1 MKGKRTV
8 AAIAALALICG
19 ASPVMPFVNVLD
31 KAAITASAETNETV
45 LDIDKLWSLIVD
57 NGYSDIW
64 FVGSSSVE
72 LYVTTT
78 TSISNDGSIYAGLG
92 DPIVSPDTLYIFAM
106 DDGHRA
112 DKKVKAPKDCS
123 YLFNPAY
130 IFERTTKDEK
140 QGEEEKEI
148 WKNKIKSIDCSGLDT
163 SEVTNMAGMFA
174 NNYALTSLNLS
185 GFNTDNVSDMN
196 FMFENDTSLSELDLS
211 NFNTEN
217 VKNMSYMFNYC
228 MGLTSLDISSFNTAN
243 VTNMSQMFRLCTSL
257 KSLDF
262 GEKFNTSNVTDMS
275 RMLDGLY
282 SISTL
287 DVSRFNTQNVTDMSY
302 MFNGSGCTSIKFGDS
317 FDTSNVTNMAGMFAQ
332 MYNLSSLDLSKF
344 NTSNVTDMSQMFWMD
359 DDLESLDLS
368 NFTVNDGANTT
379 DFVKN
384 CPTLQS
390 VTCTEEIFEK
400 LGFDN
405 ESVTR
410 QACGMEKY
418 IINGYS
424 LDIKDGNYLLN
435 VYMDFPAN
443 LDENTAFV
451 LFTLPDGTNTKIFV
465 KDGKLAYANN
475 KAYLAFPVEV
485 SAKDMY
491 SKILVN
497 VYIDKDT
504 LLNGQ
509 GTISVEEYALALKKR
524 DSSYSSFVEAML
536 NYGAYAKAYFN
547 DEDYNPSEYK
557 TTIYK
562 QIAGNISS
570 NGKVDAE
577 GYIGSSLLLKN
588 KIILRHYFSVEVPDA
603 VKKGDYWYVE
613 QAFNPTEFDK
623 PISGYGTY
631 TINDYIKKV
640 LSGSNQELKNL
651 CCALYEYNQAA
662 LALANIK

>member
-8 AAIAALALICG
+8 AAIAALALING
-19 ASPVMPFVNVLD
+19 VAPAMPFANVLD

-45 LDIDKLWSLIVD
+45 LDIDTLWSLIAN
-57 NGYSDIW
+57 NGYSNIR
-64 FVGSSSVE
+64 FVGSLKE
-72 LYVTTT
+72 ALYVKTTT
-78 TSISNDGSIYAGLG
+78 PLSNDGSIYAGLG
-92 DPIVSPDTLYIFAM
+92 DPSASPDTLYIYAM

-112 DKKVKAPKDCS
+112 DKKVKAPKNCS
-123 YLFNPAY
+123 HLFDPLYNQPSG
-130 IFERTTKDEK
+130 TNTDTLK
-140 QGEEEKEI
+140 QQ
-148 WKNKIKSIDCSGLDT
+148 IKSIDCSGLDT

-174 NNYALTSLNLS
+174 NNYALTSLNLR

-196 FMFENDTSLSELDLS
+196 FMFTNDTSLSELDLS

-217 VKNMSYMFNYC
+217 VKNMSYMFDYC

-243 VTNMSQMFRLCTSL
+243 VTNMSRMFHLCTSL

-275 RMLDGLY
+275 RMLGGLY
-282 SISTL
+282 NVSAL
-287 DVSRFNTQNVTDMSY
+287 DVSRFHTQNVTDMSN

-317 FDTSNVTNMAGMFAQ
+317 FDTSNVTNMAGMFGQ
-332 MYNLSSLDLSKF
+332 MQNLSSLDLSKF
-344 NTSNVTDMSQMFWMD
+344 NTSNVTDMSEMFLRD
-359 DDLESLDLS
+359 DHLKSLDLS

-384 CPTLQS
+384 CPALQS

-424 LDIKDGNYLLN
+424 LDIKDGSYVLN
-435 VYMDFPAN
+435 VYMDFPADLN
-443 LDENTAFV
+443 ENTAFV
-451 LFTLPDGTNTKIFV
+451 LFTLPDGTNKKFFIKEGT
-465 KDGKLAYANN
+465 LAYANN
-475 KAYLAFPVEV
+475 KTYLAFPVEV

-497 VYIDKDT
+497 VYKNKDT
-504 LLNGQ
+504 LLTGQ
-509 GTISVEEYALALKKR
+509 GTISVEEYAIALKKR
-524 DSSYSSFVEAML
+524 DSSYSSFVGAML

-547 DEDYNPSEYK
+547 DEEYNPSEYK
-557 TTIYK
+557 TTTYK
-562 QIAGNISS
+562 QIADSISS
-570 NGKVDAE
+570 NGKVDAK

-613 QAFNPTEFDK
+613 QAFNLTELNKSIDNYENYN
-623 PISGYGTY
+623 IC
-631 TINDYIKKV
+631 DYIKKV
-640 LSGSNQELKNL
+640 LIGDYDAKLKNL
-651 CCALYEYNQAA
+651 CCALYYYNYFAFG
-662 LALANIK
+662 LGK

>member
-45 LDIDKLWSLIVD
+45 LDIDKLWSLIAD
-57 NGYSDIW
+57 TGYSDIW

-92 DPIVSPDTLYIFAM
+92 DPIVSPDTLYIYAM
-106 DDGHRA
+106 ENGKRA
-112 DKKVKAPKDCS
+112 DKAIKAPKNCS
-123 YLFNPAY
+123 HLFDPVYNQPSGTNTD
-130 IFERTTKDEK
+130 ILK
-140 QGEEEKEI
+140 QQ
-148 WKNKIKSIDCSGLDT
+148 IKSIDCSGLDT

-174 NNYALTSLNLS
+174 NNYALTSLNIS

-196 FMFENDTSLSELDLS
+196 FMFANDTSLSELDLS

-217 VKNMSYMFNYC
+217 VKNMSYMFDYC
-228 MGLTSLDISSFNTAN
+228 MGLTSLDISNFNTQNVTEMARMFYRCTKLPSLTFGEN
-243 VTNMSQMFRLCTSL
+243 FDTSKVTNMSY
-257 KSLDF
+257 
-262 GEKFNTSNVTDMS
+262 
-275 RMLDGLY
+275 MLGCLY

-287 DVSRFNTQNVTDMSY
+287 DVSRFNTQNVTDMSN
-302 MFNGSGCTSIKFGDS
+302 MFNGSACTSIKFGDS

-332 MYNLSSLDLSKF
+332 MNNLSSFDLSKF

-379 DFVKN
+379 DFVKY
-384 CPTLQS
+384 CPALQS

-424 LDIKDGNYLLN
+424 LDIKDGSYVLN
-435 VYMDFPAN
+435 VYMDFPADLN
-443 LDENTAFV
+443 ENDAFV
-451 LFTLPDGTNTKIFV
+451 LFTLPDGTNKKFFIKEGT
-465 KDGKLAYANN
+465 LAYANN

-497 VYIDKDT
+497 AYKDKDT
-504 LLNGQ
+504 LLSGQ

-524 DSSYSSFVEAML
+524 DSSYSSFVGAML

-547 DEDYNPSEYK
+547 DEEYNPSEYK
-557 TTIYK
+557 TTNYQ

-570 NGKVDAE
+570 NGKVDAK

-613 QAFNPTEFDK
+613 QAFNLTELSKSIDN
-623 PISGYGTY
+623 YGNY
-631 TINDYIKKV
+631 NIYDYIKKV
-640 LSGSNQELKNL
+640 LNGDYDAKLKNL
-651 CCALYEYNQAA
+651 CCALYYYNYFA
-662 LALANIK
+662 LELGK

>member
-8 AAIAALALICG
+8 AAIVALALING
-19 ASPVMPFVNVLD
+19 VAPAMPFANVLD

-45 LDIDKLWSLIVD
+45 LDIDKLWSLIAD
-57 NGYSDIW
+57 NGYSNIW
-64 FVGSSSVE
+64 FVGSLKE
-72 LYVTTT
+72 ALYVKTVTPL
-78 TSISNDGSIYAGLG
+78 SNDGSIYAGLG
-92 DPIVSPDTLYIFAM
+92 DPIASPDTLYIYAM
-106 DDGHRA
+106 ENGKRA
-112 DKKVKAPKDCS
+112 DKAIKAPKNCS
-123 YLFNPAY
+123 HLFDPLYNQPSGTNTD
-130 IFERTTKDEK
+130 ILE
-140 QGEEEKEI
+140 QQ
-148 WKNKIKSIDCSGLDT
+148 IKSIDCSGLDT

-174 NNYALTSLNLS
+174 NNYALTSLNIS

-196 FMFENDTSLSELDLS
+196 FMFTNDTSLSELDLS

-217 VKNMSYMFNYC
+217 VKNMSYMFDYC

-243 VTNMSQMFRLCTSL
+243 VTNMSLMFHLCTSL

-275 RMLDGLY
+275 RMLGGLY

-287 DVSRFNTQNVTDMSY
+287 DVSRFNTQNVTDMSN
-302 MFNGSGCTSIKFGDS
+302 MFNGSACTTIKFGDS
-317 FDTSNVTNMAGMFAQ
+317 FDTGKVENMAGMFAQ
-332 MYNLSSLDLSKF
+332 MNNLSSLDLSKF
-344 NTSNVTDMSQMFWMD
+344 NTSNVTDMSEMFLRD
-359 DDLESLDLS
+359 DYLKSLDLS

-384 CPTLQS
+384 CSALQS

-405 ESVTR
+405 KFVTR

-424 LDIKDGNYLLN
+424 LDIKDGSYVLN
-435 VYMDFPAN
+435 VYMDFPADLN
-443 LDENTAFV
+443 DNTAFV
-451 LFTLPDGTNTKIFV
+451 LFTLPDGTNKKFFIKEGT
-465 KDGKLAYANN
+465 LAYANN

-497 VYIDKDT
+497 VYKDKDT
-504 LLNGQ
+504 LLTGQ

-524 DSSYSSFVEAML
+524 DSSYSSFVGAML

-547 DEDYNPSEYK
+547 DEEYNPSEYK
-557 TTIYK
+557 TINYK
-562 QIAGNISS
+562 QIADSISS
-570 NGKVDAE
+570 NGKVDAK

-613 QAFNPTEFDK
+613 QAFNLTELNK
-623 PISGYGTY
+623 SINNYGNY
-631 TINDYIKKV
+631 NIYDYIKKV
-640 LSGSNQELKNL
+640 LIGDYDAKLKNL
-651 CCALYEYNQAA
+651 CCALYYYNYFA
-662 LALANIK
+662 LELVK

>member
-106 DDGHRA
+106 ENGKRA
-112 DKKVKAPKDCS
+112 DKAIKAPKNCS
-123 YLFNPAY
+123 HLFDPVYNQPSGTNTD
-130 IFERTTKDEK
+130 ILE
-140 QGEEEKEI
+140 QQ
-148 WKNKIKSIDCSGLDT
+148 IKSIDCSGLDT

-174 NNYALTSLNLS
+174 NNYALTSLNIS

-196 FMFENDTSLSELDLS
+196 FMFANDKSLSELDLS

-217 VKNMSYMFNYC
+217 VKNMSYMFDYC

-243 VTNMSQMFRLCTSL
+243 VTNMSLMFHLCTSL

-275 RMLDGLY
+275 RMLGGLY

-287 DVSRFNTQNVTDMSY
+287 DVSRFNTQNVTDMSN

-344 NTSNVTDMSQMFWMD
+344 NTSNVTDMSEMFLRD

-491 SKILVN
+491 SRILVN
-497 VYIDKDT
+497 VYKDKDT

-524 DSSYSSFVEAML
+524 DSSYSSFVGAML

-547 DEDYNPSEYK
+547 DEEYNPSEYK
-557 TTIYK
+557 TTNYK
-562 QIAGNISS
+562 QIADYISS

-613 QAFNPTEFDK
+613 QAFNLTELNKSIDN
-623 PISGYGTY
+623 YGNY
-631 TINDYIKKV
+631 NIYDYIKKV
-640 LSGSNQELKNL
+640 LIGDYDAKLKNL
-651 CCALYEYNQAA
+651 CCALYYYNYFA
-662 LALANIK
+662 LELGK

>member
-8 AAIAALALICG
+8 AAIAALALING
-19 ASPVMPFVNVLD
+19 VAPAMPFANVLD

-45 LDIDKLWSLIVD
+45 LDIDKLWSLIAG
-57 NGYSDIW
+57 NGYSNIW

-92 DPIVSPDTLYIFAM
+92 DPIVSPDTLYIYAM
-106 DDGHRA
+106 ENGKRA
-112 DKKVKAPKDCS
+112 DKAIKAPKNCS
-123 YLFNPAY
+123 HLFDPLY
-130 IFERTTKDEK
+130 IQPSGTNTDILK
-140 QGEEEKEI
+140 QQ
-148 WKNKIKSIDCSGLDT
+148 IKSIDCSGLDT

-174 NNYALTSLNLS
+174 NNYALTSLNIS

-196 FMFENDTSLSELDLS
+196 FMFANDTSLSELDLS

-217 VKNMSYMFNYC
+217 VKNMSQMFDYC

-243 VTNMSQMFRLCTSL
+243 VTNMSLMFQLCTSL

-275 RMLDGLY
+275 RMLGGLY

-287 DVSRFNTQNVTDMSY
+287 DVSRFNTQNVTDMSN

-344 NTSNVTDMSQMFWMD
+344 NTSNVTDMSEMFLRD

-418 IINGYS
+418 IISGYS

-497 VYIDKDT
+497 VYKDKDT

-524 DSSYSSFVEAML
+524 DSSYSSFVGAML

-547 DEDYNPSEYK
+547 DEEYNPSEYK

-588 KIILRHYFSVEVPDA
+588 KIILRHYFSVEVPHA

-613 QAFNPTEFDK
+613 QAFNLTELNKSIDN
-623 PISGYGTY
+623 YGNY
-631 TINDYIKKV
+631 NIYDYIKKV
-640 LSGSNQELKNL
+640 LIGDYDAKLKNL
-651 CCALYEYNQAA
+651 CCALY
-662 LALANIK
+662 

>member
-8 AAIAALALICG
+8 AAIAALALING
-19 ASPVMPFVNVLD
+19 VAPAMPFANVLD

-45 LDIDKLWSLIVD
+45 LDIDKLWSLIAN
-57 NGYSDIW
+57 NGYSNIW
-64 FVGSSSVE
+64 FVGSLNE
-72 LYVTTT
+72 ALYVTTT
-78 TSISNDGSIYAGLG
+78 TSLSNDGSIYAGLG
-92 DPIVSPDTLYIFAM
+92 DPNVSPDTLYIYAM
-106 DDGHRA
+106 ENGKRA

-123 YLFNPAY
+123 NLFNPAY
-130 IFERTTKDEK
+130 NFKSTTKDEK
-140 QGEEEKEI
+140 QREEEKEI
-148 WKNKIKSIDCSGLDT
+148 WENKIKSIDCSGLDT

-174 NNYALTSLNLS
+174 NNNALTSLNIS

-196 FMFENDTSLSELDLS
+196 FMFANDTSLSELDLS

-217 VKNMSYMFNYC
+217 VKKMSYMFYYC

-243 VTNMSQMFRLCTSL
+243 VTNMSQMFQLCTSL

-275 RMLDGLY
+275 YMLDGLY

-344 NTSNVTDMSQMFWMD
+344 NTSNVTDMSEMFLRD
-359 DDLESLDLS
+359 DDLKSLDLS

-405 ESVTR
+405 EFVTR

-424 LDIKDGNYLLN
+424 LDIKDGSYVLN
-435 VYMDFPAN
+435 VYMDFPADLN
-443 LDENTAFV
+443 ENTAFV
-451 LFTLPDGTNTKIFV
+451 LFTLPDGTNKKFFIKEGT
-465 KDGKLAYANN
+465 LAYANN

-497 VYIDKDT
+497 VYKDKDT
-504 LLNGQ
+504 LLSGQ
-509 GTISVEEYALALKKR
+509 GKISVEEYALALKKR
-524 DSSYSSFVEAML
+524 DSSYSSFVGAML

-547 DEDYNPSEYK
+547 DEEYNPSDYK

-562 QIAGNISS
+562 QIADHISS
-570 NGKVDAE
+570 NGEVDAE

-588 KIILRHYFSVEVPDA
+588 KIILRHYFSVKVPDA

-613 QAFNPTEFDK
+613 QAFNLTELSKSIDN
-623 PISGYGTY
+623 YGNY
-631 TINDYIKKV
+631 NIYDYIKKV
-640 LSGSNQELKNL
+640 LIGDYDAKLKNL
-651 CCALYEYNQAA
+651 CCALYYYNYFA
-662 LALANIK
+662 LELGK

>member
-8 AAIAALALICG
+8 AAITALALICG
-19 ASPVMPFVNVLD
+19 ASPVMPFANVLD

-78 TSISNDGSIYAGLG
+78 TSISNDNSIYAGLG
-92 DPIVSPDTLYIFAM
+92 DSNMSPHTLYIFAM

-130 IFERTTKDEK
+130 NFKSTTKDEK
-140 QGEEEKEI
+140 QRKEEEEI

-163 SEVTNMAGMFA
+163 SEVTNMEGMFA
-174 NNYALTSLNLS
+174 NNYALTSLNIS

-196 FMFENDTSLSELDLS
+196 FMFTNDRSLSELDLS
-211 NFNTEN
+211 NFNTEK
-217 VKNMSYMFNYC
+217 VKNMSYMFDYC
-228 MGLTSLDISSFNTAN
+228 MGLTSLDISNFNTQNVTEMARMFYCCTKLPSLTFGEN
-243 VTNMSQMFRLCTSL
+243 FNTSKVTNMSY
-257 KSLDF
+257 
-262 GEKFNTSNVTDMS
+262 
-275 RMLDGLY
+275 MLGCLN

-287 DVSRFNTQNVTDMSY
+287 DVSRFNTQNVTDMSN
-302 MFNGSGCTSIKFGDS
+302 MFNGSACTSIKFGDS
-317 FDTSNVTNMAGMFAQ
+317 FDTGKVENMAGMFAQ
-332 MYNLSSLDLSKF
+332 MNNLSSLDLSKF

-359 DDLESLDLS
+359 DDLKSLDLS

-379 DFVKN
+379 DFVKY
-384 CPTLQS
+384 CPALQS

-405 ESVTR
+405 KSVTR

-443 LDENTAFV
+443 LDESTAFV

-497 VYIDKDT
+497 VYKDKDT
-504 LLNGQ
+504 LLTGQ

-524 DSSYSSFVEAML
+524 DSSYSSFVGAML

-547 DEDYNPSEYK
+547 DEEYNPSEYK
-557 TTIYK
+557 TTNYK
-562 QIAGNISS
+562 QIADYISS
-570 NGKVDAE
+570 NGKVDAK

-613 QAFNPTEFDK
+613 QAFNLTELNKSIDN
-623 PISGYGTY
+623 YGNY
-631 TINDYIKKV
+631 NIYDYIKKV
-640 LSGSNQELKNL
+640 LIGDYDAKLKNL
-651 CCALYEYNQAA
+651 CCALYYYNYFA
-662 LALANIK
+662 LELVK